1 MRSTDLRGVI
11 QRTRHLGEPARRLFV
26 VVGALLALVVAMPG
40 GAQAQD
46 AGGNGP
52 APEKKDEAARSSP
65 RHRSAGWLPRVRL
78 DNDAYN
84 FWLHPGHRSDEEYTN
99 GVVLGME
106 TLRAPAWGGVLG
118 GGAPACLNAQPGDR
132 ACLSTLLFIGQDM
145 YTPNLDRPPFSYIGW
160 EFERPYAAWLYV
172 GGEGRRVSSRA
183 LRTYALSL
191 GVTGAPALGK
201 LAQAVA
207 HEISARYTTKATGWE
222 TQVGFEP
229 GVLLGLRQTVLA
241 LRWAPGGVGV
251 LDLAPSV
258 GGTLGNIRTAADM
271 GGKLRLGINLS
282 HPWDPRAWRAR
293 ADWEFNVSAAGRRE
307 YVAHDFSLD
316 GTLLRTPDRQ
326 VTRVPTVNEYEF
338 GTALRI
344 RRLTV
349 GWRAITRS
357 KEYTTGPARH
367 AFSQM
372 YSAIEFRP

>member
-1 MRSTDLRGVI
+1 M
-11 QRTRHLGEPARRLFV
+11 
-26 VVGALLALVVAMPG
+26 
-40 GAQAQD
+40 
-46 AGGNGP
+46 
-52 APEKKDEAARSSP
+52 
-65 RHRSAGWLPRVRL
+65 
-78 DNDAYN
+78 
-84 FWLHPGHRSDEEYTN
+84 
-99 GVVLGME
+99 VLGME

-251 LDLAPSV
+251 LDLAPSEAKSTIAAAASWNARSPRRPSASTISRSASAT
-258 GGTLGNIRTAADM
+258 GPIDDQPAADSYITWARPP
-271 GGKLRLGINLS
+271 GLS
-282 HPWDPRAWRAR
+282 RCAMISTILSWL
-293 ADWEFNVSAAGRRE
+293 SALIQL
-307 YVAHDFSLD
+307 Y
-316 GTLLRTPDRQ
+316 TP
-326 VTRVPTVNEYEF
+326 
-338 GTALRI
+338 
-344 RRLTV
+344 LTTTISTSS
-349 GWRAITRS
+349 GPIERS
-357 KEYTTGPARH
+357 
-367 AFSQM
+367 
-372 YSAIEFRP
+372 

>member
-1 MRSTDLRGVI
+1 M
-11 QRTRHLGEPARRLFV
+11 
-26 VVGALLALVVAMPG
+26 
-40 GAQAQD
+40 
-46 AGGNGP
+46 
-52 APEKKDEAARSSP
+52 
-65 RHRSAGWLPRVRL
+65 
-78 DNDAYN
+78 
-84 FWLHPGHRSDEEYTN
+84 
-99 GVVLGME
+99 
-106 TLRAPAWGGVLG
+106 
-118 GGAPACLNAQPGDR
+118 
-132 ACLSTLLFIGQDM
+132 
-145 YTPNLDRPPFSYIGW
+145 
-160 EFERPYAAWLYV
+160 
-172 GGEGRRVSSRA
+172 
-183 LRTYALSL
+183 
-191 GVTGAPALGK
+191 
-201 LAQAVA
+201 A